1 MARNTYL
8 QIEQISLKD
17 KPKID
22 ILGGGP
28 AGLSVGYFA
37 RKKGYD
43 ICIHEG
49 SSAIGGNCRSIKMGE
64 YRFDTGAHRFHD
76 KIPSITEEVK
86 KLMGDD
92 LKKINIPSKIY
103 VNGRMIDF
111 PLSFLSVMKNLKL
124 SEILK
129 IVVENLFNVF
139 KANVEHKNFEEL
151 AYAKYGPT
159 LSNLFLINYT
169 EKLWGARANE
179 LQTTIS
185 GNRLKNLNI
194 LSMIIEMIIKNRNV
208 KHLEGSFY
216 YPKYG
221 YGSIFDS
228 IAEIDGVN
236 IDLNSKVKKIYHE
249 NKKIK
254 EIELE
259 NGKILEVK
267 YIVNTLPINSIVQML
282 DPLPSKNLIKIAND
296 LKFRNLKICLMEL
309 DFPKLSNNASIYFPD
324 NHIPITRIYE
334 PKNRSPQ
341 MAPRDKTSLAIEVPY
356 SQGDKISLLTDG
368 EVIDMVKSTLIEEK
382 LFKDSDV
389 LDNRLID
396 IKNAYPI
403 LKVGEEGNIR
413 KLVSFLQ
420 SFSNQKLIG
429 RNVEFDYLH
438 THKIMERAKHLINT
452 FDF

>member
-1 MARNTYL
+1 MKN
-8 QIEQISLKD
+8 

-28 AGLSVGYFA
+28 AGLSVAYFA

-49 SSAIGGNCRSIKMGE
+49 SSAIGGNCRTIKMGE

-103 VNGRMIDF
+103 FDGRMIDF

-129 IVVENLFNVF
+129 IVVENFFNVF

-169 EKLWGARANE
+169 EKLWGARANQ

-194 LSMIIEMIIKNRNV
+194 SSMIIEMINKNRKV

-267 YIVNTLPINSIVQML
+267 YIVNTLPINSIIQML
-282 DPLPSKNLIKIAND
+282 DPLPSKDLIEIADD

-324 NHIPITRIYE
+324 DHIPITRIYE

-341 MAPRDKTSLAIEVPY
+341 MAPIDKTSLAIEVPY
-356 SQGDKISLLTDG
+356 SQGDRISLLTDG
-368 EVIDMVKSTLIEEK
+368 EVIDMVKRTLVKEK

-389 LDNRLID
+389 LENRLID

-403 LKVGEEGNIR
+403 LKVNDKGNIGE
-413 KLVSFLQ
+413 LVSFLQ
-420 SFSNQKLIG
+420 SFNNQKLIG

>member
-1 MARNTYL
+1 MKN
-8 QIEQISLKD
+8 

-28 AGLSVGYFA
+28 AGLSVAYFA

-49 SSAIGGNCRSIKMGE
+49 SSAIGGNCRTIKMGE

-92 LKKINIPSKIY
+92 LKKINVPSKIY
-103 VNGRMIDF
+103 FDGRMIDF
-111 PLSFLSVMKNLKL
+111 PLSFFSVMKNLKL

-129 IVVENLFNVF
+129 IVVENSFNVF

-169 EKLWGARANE
+169 EKLWGARANQ

-185 GNRLKNLNI
+185 GNRLKNLSI
-194 LSMIIEMIIKNRNV
+194 LSMIIEMINKNRKV

-267 YIVNTLPINSIVQML
+267 YIVNTLPINSIIQML
-282 DPLPSKNLIKIAND
+282 DPLPSKDLIEIADD

-324 NHIPITRIYE
+324 DHIPITRIYE

-341 MAPRDKTSLAIEVPY
+341 MAPVDKTS
-356 SQGDKISLLTDG
+356 
-368 EVIDMVKSTLIEEK
+368 
-382 LFKDSDV
+382 
-389 LDNRLID
+389 
-396 IKNAYPI
+396 
-403 LKVGEEGNIR
+403 
-413 KLVSFLQ
+413 
-420 SFSNQKLIG
+420 
-429 RNVEFDYLH
+429 
-438 THKIMERAKHLINT
+438 
-452 FDF
+452 

>member
-1 MARNTYL
+1 VARNTYL

-76 KIPSITEEVK
+76 KIPSITDEIK

-92 LKKINIPSKIY
+92 LKKINAPSKIY
-103 VNGRMIDF
+103 FDGRMIDF
-111 PLSFLSVMKNLKL
+111 PLSFSSVMRNLKL

-129 IVVENLFNVF
+129 IVVENFFNIF
-139 KANVEHKNFEEL
+139 KTNVEYKNFEEL
-151 AYAKYGPT
+151 AHAKYGST

-169 EKLWGARANE
+169 EKLWGAKAGE
-179 LQTTIS
+179 LQTSIS
-185 GNRLKNLNI
+185 GSRLKNLKI
-194 LSMIIEMIIKNRNV
+194 LTILTEMIIKSSKV
-208 KHLEGSFY
+208 KHFEGSFY

-221 YGSIFDS
+221 YGTIFDS
-228 IAEIDGVN
+228 MAKYIGHKKIILD
-236 IDLNSKVKKIYHE
+236 SKVNKIFHDG
-249 NKKIK
+249 KKIK
-254 EIELE
+254 EIEFE
-259 NGKILEVK
+259 NGKTIEVG
-267 YIVNTLPINSIVQML
+267 YIVNTLPIDSIIQML
-282 DPLPSKNLIKIAND
+282 DPLPSKNLIEIADNI
-296 LKFRNLKICLMEL
+296 KFRDLKICLLEL
-309 DFPKLSNNASIYFPD
+309 DLPKLSDNASIYFPD
-324 NHIPITRIYE
+324 EHIPITRIYE
-334 PKNRSPQ
+334 PKNRSHL
-341 MAPRDKTSLAIEVPY
+341 MAPKDKTSLSIEIPY
-356 SQGDKISLLTDG
+356 SQGDSVSKMTDD
-368 EVIDMVKSTLIEEK
+368 EVIDVVKKTLIKEK
-382 LFKDSDV
+382 FFKDSDV

-413 KLVSFLQ
+413 KLVSFIQ

-438 THKIMERAKHLINT
+438 THNIMDKAKLLVNT
-452 FDF
+452 I

>member
-1 MARNTYL
+1 MKN
-8 QIEQISLKD
+8 

-28 AGLSVGYFA
+28 AGLSVAYFA

-49 SSAIGGNCRSIKMGE
+49 SSAIGGNCRTIKMGE

-86 KLMGDD
+86 KLVGDD

-103 VNGRMIDF
+103 FDGRMIDF

-129 IVVENLFNVF
+129 IVVENFFNVF

-169 EKLWGARANE
+169 EKLWGARANQ

-194 LSMIIEMIIKNRNV
+194 SSMIIEMINKNRKV

-254 EIELE
+254 EIEFE
-259 NGKILEVK
+259 NGKILEAK
-267 YIVNTLPINSIVQML
+267 YIVNTLPINSIVRML
-282 DPLPSKNLIKIAND
+282 DPLPSKNLIKIANN
-296 LKFRNLKICLMEL
+296 LKFRNLKICLIEL

-324 NHIPITRIYE
+324 ALIPITRIYE

-341 MAPRDKTSLAIEVPY
+341 MAPRNKTSLAIEVPY
-356 SQGDKISLLTDG
+356 SQGDEISLLTDD
-368 EVIDMVKSTLIEEK
+368 EVIDKVKRTLTKEK

-389 LDNRLID
+389 LNKRLVD

-403 LKVGEEGNIR
+403 LKVDNERNIR
-413 KLVSFLQ
+413 ELVSFLQ
-420 SFSNQKLIG
+420 SFNNQKLIG

-438 THKIMERAKHLINT
+438 THKIMDRAKYLVNT

>member
-1 MARNTYL
+1 MKNKL
-8 QIEQISLKD
+8 
-17 KPKID
+17 KID

-28 AGLSVGYFA
+28 AGLSVAYFA
-37 RKKGYD
+37 RKKGHD
-43 ICIHEG
+43 ICIYEG
-49 SSAIGGNCRSIKMGE
+49 SSRIGGNCRTIKMGE

-103 VNGRMIDF
+103 FDGRMIDF
-111 PLSFLSVMKNLKL
+111 PLSFHSVMKNLQL

-129 IVVENLFNVF
+129 IVVENFFNVF

-169 EKLWGARANE
+169 EKLWGARANQ

-194 LSMIIEMIIKNRNV
+194 SSMIIEMINKNRKV

-254 EIELE
+254 EIEFE
-259 NGKILEVK
+259 NGKILEAK
-267 YIVNTLPINSIVQML
+267 YIVNTLPINSIVRML
-282 DPLPSKNLIKIAND
+282 DPLPSKNLIKIANN

-324 NHIPITRIYE
+324 AHIPITRIYE

-356 SQGDKISLLTDG
+356 SQGDEISVLTDD
-368 EVIDMVKSTLIEEK
+368 EVIDKVKRTLTKEK

-389 LDNRLID
+389 LNKRLVD

-403 LKVGEEGNIR
+403 LKVDNERNIR
-413 KLVSFLQ
+413 ELVSFLQ
-420 SFSNQKLIG
+420 SFNNQKLIG

-438 THKIMERAKHLINT
+438 THKIMDRAKYLVNT

>member
-1 MARNTYL
+1 MKN
-8 QIEQISLKD
+8 

-28 AGLSVGYFA
+28 AGLSVAYFA

-49 SSAIGGNCRSIKMGE
+49 SSAIGGNCRTIKMGE

-86 KLMGDD
+86 KLVGDD

-103 VNGRMIDF
+103 FDGRMIDF

-169 EKLWGARANE
+169 EKLWGARANQ

-194 LSMIIEMIIKNRNV
+194 SSMIIEMINKNRKV

-254 EIELE
+254 EIEFE
-259 NGKILEVK
+259 NGKILEAK
-267 YIVNTLPINSIVQML
+267 YIVNTLPINSIVRML
-282 DPLPSKNLIKIAND
+282 DPLPSKNLIKIANN
-296 LKFRNLKICLMEL
+296 LKFRNLKICLIEL

-324 NHIPITRIYE
+324 THIPITRIYE

-341 MAPRDKTSLAIEVPY
+341 MAPRNKTSLAIEVPY
-356 SQGDKISLLTDG
+356 SQGDEISLLTDD
-368 EVIDMVKSTLIEEK
+368 EVIDKVKRTLTKEK

-389 LDNRLID
+389 LNKRLVD

-403 LKVGEEGNIR
+403 LKVDNERNIR
-413 KLVSFLQ
+413 ELVSFLQ
-420 SFSNQKLIG
+420 SFNNQKLIG

-438 THKIMERAKHLINT
+438 THKIMDRAKYLVNT

>member
-1 MARNTYL
+1 
-8 QIEQISLKD
+8 LKN

-28 AGLSVGYFA
+28 AGLSVAYFA
-37 RKKGYD
+37 RKKGHD
-43 ICIHEG
+43 ICIYEG
-49 SSAIGGNCRSIKMGE
+49 SSTIGGNCRTIKMGE

-76 KIPSITEEVK
+76 KIPSITEEIK

-92 LKKINIPSKIY
+92 LKKVNAPSKIY
-103 VNGRMIDF
+103 FNGRMIDF
-111 PLSFLSVMKNLKL
+111 PLSFSSVMKNLKI

-129 IVVENLFNVF
+129 IVAENIFNIF
-139 KANVEHKNFEEL
+139 KTNIEHKNFEEL
-151 AYAKYGPT
+151 AHAKYGPT

-185 GNRLKNLNI
+185 GNRLKNLNM
-194 LSMIIEMIIKNRNV
+194 LSMIIEMIIKNRKV

-228 IAEIDGVN
+228 IAKQIDYEN
-236 IDLNSKVKKIYHE
+236 ISLNSKVKKIYHE
-249 NKKIK
+249 DKKIK
-254 EIELE
+254 EIEFE
-259 NGKILEVK
+259 SGKIMEVK
-267 YIVNTLPINSIVQML
+267 YIVNTLPINSIIQML
-282 DPLPSKNLIKIAND
+282 DPLPNENLIENAGN
-296 LKFRNLKICLMEL
+296 LKFRNLKICLLEL
-309 DFPKLSNNASIYFPD
+309 DFPKLSNYASIYFPD
-324 NHIPITRIYE
+324 EYLSITRIYE
-334 PKNRSPQ
+334 PKNRSLQ
-341 MAPRDKTSLAIEVPY
+341 MAPKDKTSLAIEIPY
-356 SQGDKISLLTDG
+356 SQGDRISILTDN
-368 EVIDMVKSTLIEEK
+368 EVIDMVKRTLIKEK

-403 LKVGEEGNIR
+403 LKVNDKGNIGE
-413 KLVSFLQ
+413 LVSFLQ

-438 THKIMERAKHLINT
+438 THKIMDKAKLLVNT

>member
-1 MARNTYL
+1 MKN
-8 QIEQISLKD
+8 

-28 AGLSVGYFA
+28 AGLSVAYFA

-49 SSAIGGNCRSIKMGE
+49 SSAIGGNCRTIKMGE

-92 LKKINIPSKIY
+92 LKKINVPSKIY
-103 VNGRMIDF
+103 FDGRMIDF
-111 PLSFLSVMKNLKL
+111 PLSFFSVMKNLKL

-129 IVVENLFNVF
+129 IVVENFFNVF

-169 EKLWGARANE
+169 EKLWGARANQ

-194 LSMIIEMIIKNRNV
+194 LSMIIEMINKNRKV

-267 YIVNTLPINSIVQML
+267 YIVNTLPINSIIQML
-282 DPLPSKNLIKIAND
+282 DPLPSKDLIEIADD
-296 LKFRNLKICLMEL
+296 LKFRNLKVCLIEL

-324 NHIPITRIYE
+324 DHIPITRIYE

-341 MAPRDKTSLAIEVPY
+341 MAPIDKTSLAIEVPY
-356 SQGDKISLLTDG
+356 SQGDRISLLTDG
-368 EVIDMVKSTLIEEK
+368 EVIDMVKRTLIEEK

-403 LKVGEEGNIR
+403 LKVNDKGNIGE
-413 KLVSFLQ
+413 LVSFLQ

-438 THKIMERAKHLINT
+438 THKIMEEAKHLINT

>member
-1 MARNTYL
+1 MKN
-8 QIEQISLKD
+8 

-28 AGLSVGYFA
+28 AGLSVAYFA

-49 SSAIGGNCRSIKMGE
+49 SSAIGGNCRTIKMGE

-103 VNGRMIDF
+103 FDGRMIDF

-129 IVVENLFNVF
+129 IVVENFFNVF

-169 EKLWGARANE
+169 EKLWGARANQ

-194 LSMIIEMIIKNRNV
+194 SSMIIEMINKNRKV

-254 EIELE
+254 EIEFE
-259 NGKILEVK
+259 NGKILEAK
-267 YIVNTLPINSIVQML
+267 YIVNTLPINSIVRML
-282 DPLPSKNLIKIAND
+282 DPLPSKNLIKIANN
-296 LKFRNLKICLMEL
+296 LKFRNLKICLIEL

-324 NHIPITRIYE
+324 AHIPITRIYE

-356 SQGDKISLLTDG
+356 SQGDEISLLTDD
-368 EVIDMVKSTLIEEK
+368 EVIDKVKRTLTKEK

-389 LDNRLID
+389 LNKRLVD

-403 LKVGEEGNIR
+403 LKVDNERNIR
-413 KLVSFLQ
+413 ELVSFLQ
-420 SFSNQKLIG
+420 SFNNQKLIG

-438 THKIMERAKHLINT
+438 THKIMDRAKYLVNT

>member
-1 MARNTYL
+1 MN
-8 QIEQISLKD
+8 D
-17 KPKID
+17 KHKID

-43 ICIHEG
+43 ICIYEG
-49 SSAIGGNCRSIKMGE
+49 SSTVGGNCRTIKMGE

-86 KLMGDD
+86 KLMGNEL
-92 LKKINIPSKIY
+92 LKVNTPSKIY
-103 VNGRMIDF
+103 FGGRMIDF
-111 PLSFLSVMKNLKL
+111 PLTFSSVMKNLKL

-129 IVVENLFNVF
+129 IIAENLFNIF
-139 KANVEHKNFEEL
+139 KINAGHKNFEEL

-194 LSMIIEMIIKNRNV
+194 YSMMIEMIMKNSKV

-221 YGSIFDS
+221 YGTIFDS
-228 IAEIDGVN
+228 IAKQIDYGN
-236 IDLNSKVKKIYHE
+236 ISLYSKVNKIFH
-249 NKKIK
+249 NGKKIK
-254 EIELE
+254 EIEFE
-259 NGKILEVK
+259 NGKTIKVQ
-267 YIVNTLPINSIVQML
+267 YVVNTLPINSIIKML
-282 DPLPSKNLIKIAND
+282 NPSPSKNLIEIANN
-296 LKFRNLKICLMEL
+296 LKFRNLKICLLIL
-309 DFPKLSNNASIYFPD
+309 DFPMLSNNASIYFPD
-324 NHIPITRIYE
+324 EYISITRIYE

-341 MAPRDKTSLAIEVPY
+341 MAPKDKTSLAIEIPY
-356 SQGDKISLLTDG
+356 SQGDSIDVMTDN
-368 EVIDMVKSTLIEEK
+368 EVIGMVKKTLLKEK
-382 LFKDSDV
+382 LFKDSDI
-389 LDNRLID
+389 LGIKLINV
-396 IKNAYPI
+396 KNAYPI
-403 LKVGEEGNIR
+403 LKVGEEENIGQ
-413 KLVSFLQ
+413 LVSFLQ
-420 SFSNQKLIG
+420 SFSNQQLIG

-438 THKIMERAKHLINT
+438 THKIMLKAKSLINNL
-452 FDF
+452 DL

>member
-1 MARNTYL
+1 M
-8 QIEQISLKD
+8 KH

-43 ICIHEG
+43 ICIYEG
-49 SSAIGGNCRSIKMGE
+49 SSTIGGNCRTIKMGE

-86 KLMGDD
+86 KLMGDE
-92 LKKINIPSKIY
+92 LSKINTPSKIY
-103 VNGRMIDF
+103 FDGRMIDF
-111 PLSFLSVMKNLKL
+111 PLSLSSVMKNLKL

-129 IVVENLFNVF
+129 IIAENSFNIF
-139 KANVEHKNFEEL
+139 KTNVKYKDFKEL
-151 AYAKYGPT
+151 AHAKYGST

-169 EKLWGARANE
+169 EKLWGAKASE

-194 LSMIIEMIIKNRNV
+194 LTVLTEMIIKTRKV

-221 YGSIFDS
+221 YGTIFDNVGKH
-228 IAEIDGVN
+228 IGHEKIILD
-236 IDLNSKVKKIYHE
+236 SKVNKIFHDGQ
-249 NKKIK
+249 NIK
-254 EIELE
+254 EIEFE
-259 NGKILEVK
+259 NGKSKKIE
-267 YIVNTLPINSIVQML
+267 YIVNTLPITSVLKML
-282 DPLPSKNLIKIAND
+282 DPPPNKNLIERADN
-296 LKFRNLKICLMEL
+296 LKFRNLKICLLKL

-324 NHIPITRIYE
+324 EYIPITRIYE
-334 PKNRSPQ
+334 PKNRSSQ
-341 MAPRDKTSLAIEVPY
+341 MAPSDKTSLAIEIPY
-356 SQGDKISLLTDG
+356 SQEDNISIMTDD
-368 EVIDMVKSTLIEEK
+368 EVIDMVKRILIKEK

-413 KLVSFLQ
+413 EVISFLQ

-438 THKIMERAKHLINT
+438 THKIMDKAKLLVNT

>member
-1 MARNTYL
+1 MKN
-8 QIEQISLKD
+8 

-28 AGLSVGYFA
+28 AGLSVAYFA
-37 RKKGYD
+37 RKKGHD
-43 ICIHEG
+43 ICIYEG
-49 SSAIGGNCRSIKMGE
+49 SSTIGGNCRTIKMGE

-86 KLMGDD
+86 KLVGDD

-103 VNGRMIDF
+103 FDGRMIDF

-129 IVVENLFNVF
+129 IVVENFFNVF

-169 EKLWGARANE
+169 EKLWGARANQ

-194 LSMIIEMIIKNRNV
+194 SSMIIEMINKNRKV

-216 YPKYG
+216 YPRYG

-254 EIELE
+254 EIEFE
-259 NGKILEVK
+259 NGKILEAK
-267 YIVNTLPINSIVQML
+267 YIVNTLPINSIVRML
-282 DPLPSKNLIKIAND
+282 DPLPSKNLIKIANN
-296 LKFRNLKICLMEL
+296 LKFRNLKICLIEL

-324 NHIPITRIYE
+324 AHIPITRIYE

-356 SQGDKISLLTDG
+356 SQGDEISVLTDD
-368 EVIDMVKSTLIEEK
+368 EVIDKVKRTLTKEK

-389 LDNRLID
+389 LNKRLVD

-403 LKVGEEGNIR
+403 LKVDNERNIR
-413 KLVSFLQ
+413 ELVSFLQ
-420 SFSNQKLIG
+420 SFNNQKLIG

-438 THKIMERAKHLINT
+438 THKIMDRAKYLVNT

>member
-1 MARNTYL
+1 MKN
-8 QIEQISLKD
+8 KH
-17 KPKID
+17 KID

-28 AGLSVGYFA
+28 AGLSVAYFA
-37 RKKGYD
+37 RKKGHD
-43 ICIHEG
+43 ICIYEG
-49 SSAIGGNCRSIKMGE
+49 SSTIGGNCRTIKIGE

-86 KLMGDD
+86 KLMGND
-92 LKKINIPSKIY
+92 LKKVNAPSKIY
-103 VNGRMIDF
+103 FDGRMIDF
-111 PLSFLSVMKNLKL
+111 PLSFHGVMKNLKL

-129 IVVENLFNVF
+129 VLVENLFNFF
-139 KANVEHKNFEEL
+139 KANVEHENFKEL

-169 EKLWGARANE
+169 EKLWGARANQ

-194 LSMIIEMIIKNRNV
+194 LSMIIEMINKNRRV

-236 IDLNSKVKKIYHE
+236 IDLNSKVKKIYHK

-254 EIELE
+254 EIEFE
-259 NGKILEVK
+259 NGKILEAK
-267 YIVNTLPINSIVQML
+267 YIVNTLPINSVIQML
-282 DPLPSKNLIKIAND
+282 DPLPSKNLIKIASN

-324 NHIPITRIYE
+324 AHIPITRIYE

-356 SQGDKISLLTDG
+356 SQGDEISALTDD
-368 EVIDMVKSTLIEEK
+368 EVIDKVKRTLVKEK

-389 LDNRLID
+389 LNKRLVD

-403 LKVGEEGNIR
+403 LKVGKERNIGE
-413 KLVSFLQ
+413 LVSFLQ
-420 SFSNQKLIG
+420 SFNNQKLIG

-438 THKIMERAKHLINT
+438 THKIMDRAKYLVNT

>member
-1 MARNTYL
+1 MKN
-8 QIEQISLKD
+8 

-28 AGLSVGYFA
+28 AGLSVAYFA

-49 SSAIGGNCRSIKMGE
+49 SSAIGGNCRTIKMGE

-86 KLMGDD
+86 KLVGDD

-103 VNGRMIDF
+103 FDGRMIDF

-129 IVVENLFNVF
+129 IVVENFFNVF

-169 EKLWGARANE
+169 EKLWGARANQ

-194 LSMIIEMIIKNRNV
+194 SSMIIEMINKNRKV

-216 YPKYG
+216 YPRYG

-254 EIELE
+254 EIEFE
-259 NGKILEVK
+259 NGKILEAK
-267 YIVNTLPINSIVQML
+267 YIVNTLPINSIVRML
-282 DPLPSKNLIKIAND
+282 DPLPSKNLIKIANN
-296 LKFRNLKICLMEL
+296 LKFRNLKICLIEL

-324 NHIPITRIYE
+324 AHIPITRIYE

-356 SQGDKISLLTDG
+356 SQGDEISVLTDD
-368 EVIDMVKSTLIEEK
+368 EVMDKVKRTLTKEK

-389 LDNRLID
+389 LNKRLVD

-403 LKVGEEGNIR
+403 LKVDNERNIR
-413 KLVSFLQ
+413 ELVSFLQ
-420 SFSNQKLIG
+420 SFNNQKLIG

-438 THKIMERAKHLINT
+438 THKIMDRAKYLVNT

>member
-1 MARNTYL
+1 
-8 QIEQISLKD
+8 
-17 KPKID
+17 
-22 ILGGGP
+22 
-28 AGLSVGYFA
+28 
-37 RKKGYD
+37 
-43 ICIHEG
+43 
-49 SSAIGGNCRSIKMGE
+49 MGE

-92 LKKINIPSKIY
+92 LKKINVPSKIY
-103 VNGRMIDF
+103 FDGRMIDF
-111 PLSFLSVMKNLKL
+111 PISFSSVMKNLKL
-124 SEILK
+124 LEILK
-129 IVVENLFNVF
+129 ILTENFFNIFKTKVEYR
-139 KANVEHKNFEEL
+139 NFEEL

-185 GNRLKNLNI
+185 GNRLKNLKI
-194 LSMIIEMIIKNRNV
+194 LPMIIEMINKNRKV

-221 YGSIFDS
+221 YGTIFDS
-228 IAEIDGVN
+228 IAKQINYDN
-236 IDLNSKVKKIYHE
+236 ISLNSKVKKIFHDS
-249 NKKIK
+249 KKIK
-254 EIELE
+254 EIVYE
-259 NGKILEVK
+259 NGKTIEVK
-267 YIVNTLPINSIVQML
+267 YIVNTLPINSTIKML
-282 DPLPSKNLIKIAND
+282 DPLPNKNLIERADN
-296 LKFRNLKICLMEL
+296 LKFRNLKICLLEL

-324 NHIPITRIYE
+324 EHIAITRIYE

-341 MAPRDKTSLAIEVPY
+341 MAPRDKTSLAIEIPY
-356 SQGDKISLLTDG
+356 SQGDSISILTDD
-368 EVIDMVKSTLIEEK
+368 EVIDMVKRTLIKEK
-382 LFKDSDV
+382 FFKDSDV

-413 KLVSFLQ
+413 ELVSFLQ

-438 THKIMERAKHLINT
+438 THKIMDKAKLLVNT
-452 FDF
+452 LNF

>member
-1 MARNTYL
+1 M
-8 QIEQISLKD
+8 K
-17 KPKID
+17 KKHKID

-28 AGLSVGYFA
+28 AGLSVAYFA

-49 SSAIGGNCRSIKMGE
+49 SSTIGGNCRTIKIGE
-64 YRFDTGAHRFHD
+64 YSFDTGAHRFHD
-76 KIPSITEEVK
+76 KIASITEEVK

-92 LKKINIPSKIY
+92 LKKINAPSKIY
-103 VNGRMIDF
+103 FDGRMIDF
-111 PLSFLSVMKNLKL
+111 PLSFYSVMKNLKL

-129 IVVENLFNVF
+129 IVAENFFNVF
-139 KANVEHKNFEEL
+139 KAKVEFKNFEEL

-169 EKLWGARANE
+169 EKLWGARANQ

-194 LSMIIEMIIKNRNV
+194 LSMIIEMIIKNRKV

-228 IAEIDGVN
+228 IARQIDDAN
-236 IDLNSKVKKIYHE
+236 INLNSKVKKIYHE
-249 NKKIK
+249 DKKIK

-259 NGKILEVK
+259 NGRVLEVK
-267 YIVNTLPINSIVQML
+267 YIVNTLPINSIIQML
-282 DPLPSKNLIKIAND
+282 DPLPSKNLIEIAENF
-296 LKFRNLKICLMEL
+296 KFRNLKICLMEL

-324 NHIPITRIYE
+324 DHIPITRIYE

-341 MAPRDKTSLAIEVPY
+341 MAPRDTTSLAIEVPY
-356 SQGDKISLLTDG
+356 SQGDEISVLTDN
-368 EVIDMVKSTLIEEK
+368 EVIDVVKRTLIKEK

-389 LDNRLID
+389 LNKRLID

-403 LKVGEEGNIR
+403 LKVGIERNIGE
-413 KLVSFLQ
+413 LVSFLQ
-420 SFSNQKLIG
+420 SFNNQKLIG

-438 THKIMERAKHLINT
+438 THKIMDKAKYLVNT

>member
-1 MARNTYL
+1 MKNKL
-8 QIEQISLKD
+8 
-17 KPKID
+17 KID

-28 AGLSVGYFA
+28 AGLSVAYFA
-37 RKKGYD
+37 RKKGHD
-43 ICIHEG
+43 ICIYEG
-49 SSAIGGNCRSIKMGE
+49 SSRIGGNCRTIKMGE

-76 KIPSITEEVK
+76 KIPSITDEIK
-86 KLMGDD
+86 KLMRDD
-92 LKKINIPSKIY
+92 LKKVNAPSKIY
-103 VNGRMIDF
+103 FNGRMIDF
-111 PLSFLSVMKNLKL
+111 PLSFSSVMKNLKI

-129 IVVENLFNVF
+129 IVAENIFNIF
-139 KANVEHKNFEEL
+139 KTNIKHKNFEEL

-185 GNRLKNLNI
+185 GNRLKNLKI
-194 LSMIIEMIIKNRNV
+194 LPMIIEMINKNRKV

-221 YGSIFDS
+221 YGTIFDS
-228 IAEIDGVN
+228 IAKQINYQN
-236 IDLNSKVKKIYHE
+236 ISLNSKVKKIFHDG
-249 NKKIK
+249 KKIK
-254 EIELE
+254 EIVLE
-259 NGKILEVK
+259 NGKTIEVK
-267 YIVNTLPINSIVQML
+267 YIVNTLPINSTIKML
-282 DPLPSKNLIKIAND
+282 DPLPNKNLIERADN
-296 LKFRNLKICLMEL
+296 LKFRNLKICLLEL

-324 NHIPITRIYE
+324 EHIAITRIYE

-341 MAPRDKTSLAIEVPY
+341 MAPRDKTSLAIEIPY
-356 SQGDKISLLTDG
+356 TQGDRISILTDD
-368 EVIDMVKSTLIEEK
+368 EVIDMVKRTLIKEK
-382 LFKDSDV
+382 LFKESDV
-389 LDNRLID
+389 LGNRLID

-413 KLVSFLQ
+413 ELVSFLQ

-438 THKIMERAKHLINT
+438 THKIMDKAKLLVDT

>member
-1 MARNTYL
+1 M
-8 QIEQISLKD
+8 KD
-17 KPKID
+17 KHKID

-49 SSAIGGNCRSIKMGE
+49 SSTIGGNCRTIKIGE

-76 KIPSITEEVK
+76 KIPLITEEVK
-86 KLMGDD
+86 KLMGGD
-92 LKKINIPSKIY
+92 LSKINTPSKIY
-103 VNGRMIDF
+103 FDGRMIDF
-111 PLSFLSVMKNLKL
+111 PISFSSVMKNLKL

-129 IVVENLFNVF
+129 IITENFFNIF
-139 KANVEHKNFEEL
+139 KTNVECENFEEL
-151 AYAKYGPT
+151 AHAKYGPT

-169 EKLWGARANE
+169 EKLWGARASE

-194 LSMIIEMIIKNRNV
+194 LPMIIEMINKNRKV

-221 YGSIFDS
+221 YGTIFDS
-228 IAEIDGVN
+228 IAKQINYEN
-236 IDLNSKVKKIYHE
+236 ISLNSKVKKIFHDG
-249 NKKIK
+249 KKIK
-254 EIELE
+254 EIVLE
-259 NGKILEVK
+259 NGKTIEVK
-267 YIVNTLPINSIVQML
+267 YIVNTLPINSTIKML
-282 DPLPSKNLIKIAND
+282 DPLPNKNLIERADN
-296 LKFRNLKICLMEL
+296 LKFRNLKICLLEL

-324 NHIPITRIYE
+324 EHIAITRIYE
-334 PKNRSPQ
+334 PKNRSPL
-341 MAPRDKTSLAIEVPY
+341 MAPRDKTSLAIEIPY
-356 SQGDKISLLTDG
+356 SQGDSISILNDD
-368 EVIDMVKSTLIEEK
+368 EVIDMVKRTLIKEK
-382 LFKDSDV
+382 FFKDSDV

-413 KLVSFLQ
+413 ELVSFLQ

-438 THKIMERAKHLINT
+438 THKIMDKAKLLVNT
-452 FDF
+452 LNF

>member
-1 MARNTYL
+1 MKN
-8 QIEQISLKD
+8 

-28 AGLSVGYFA
+28 AGLSVAYFA
-37 RKKGYD
+37 RKKGHD
-43 ICIHEG
+43 ICIYEG
-49 SSAIGGNCRSIKMGE
+49 SSTIGGNCRTIKMGE

-76 KIPSITEEVK
+76 KIPSITEEIK

-92 LKKINIPSKIY
+92 LKKVNAPSKIY
-103 VNGRMIDF
+103 FDGRMIDF
-111 PLSFLSVMKNLKL
+111 PLSFSSLMKNLKI

-129 IVVENLFNVF
+129 IVAENIFNIF
-139 KANVEHKNFEEL
+139 KTNIEHNNFEEL
-151 AYAKYGPT
+151 AHAKYGPT

-185 GNRLKNLNI
+185 GNRLKNLNM
-194 LSMIIEMIIKNRNV
+194 LSMIIEMIIKNRKV

-228 IAEIDGVN
+228 IAEQIDYEN
-236 IDLNSKVKKIYHE
+236 ISLNSKVKKIYHE
-249 NKKIK
+249 DKKIK
-254 EIELE
+254 EIEFE
-259 NGKILEVK
+259 SGKIMEVK
-267 YIVNTLPINSIVQML
+267 YIVNTLPINSIIQML
-282 DPLPSKNLIKIAND
+282 DPLPNENLIENAGN
-296 LKFRNLKICLMEL
+296 LKFRNLKICLLEL
-309 DFPKLSNNASIYFPD
+309 DFPKLSNYASIYFPD
-324 NHIPITRIYE
+324 EYLPITRIYE
-334 PKNRSPQ
+334 PKNRSLQ
-341 MAPRDKTSLAIEVPY
+341 MAPKDKTSLAIEIPY
-356 SQGDKISLLTDG
+356 SQGDRISILTDN
-368 EVIDMVKSTLIEEK
+368 EVIDMVKRTLIKEK

-396 IKNAYPI
+396 IKDAYPI
-403 LKVGEEGNIR
+403 LKVNDKGNIGE
-413 KLVSFLQ
+413 LVSFLQ

-438 THKIMERAKHLINT
+438 THKIMDKAKLLVNT

>member
-1 MARNTYL
+1 MKN
-8 QIEQISLKD
+8 

-28 AGLSVGYFA
+28 AGLSVAYFA

-49 SSAIGGNCRSIKMGE
+49 SSAIGGNCRTIKMGE

-92 LKKINIPSKIY
+92 LKKINVPSKIY
-103 VNGRMIDF
+103 FDGRMIDF
-111 PLSFLSVMKNLKL
+111 PLSFHSVMKNLKL

-129 IVVENLFNVF
+129 IVVENFFNVF

-169 EKLWGARANE
+169 EKLWGARANQ

-194 LSMIIEMIIKNRNV
+194 LSMIIEMINKNRKV

-254 EIELE
+254 EIEFE
-259 NGKILEVK
+259 NGKILEAK

-282 DPLPSKNLIKIAND
+282 DPLPSKNLIKIANN

-324 NHIPITRIYE
+324 DHIPITRIYE

-341 MAPRDKTSLAIEVPY
+341 MAPIDKTSLAIEVPY

-368 EVIDMVKSTLIEEK
+368 EVIDMVKRTLTEEK

-389 LDNRLID
+389 LENRLID

-403 LKVGEEGNIR
+403 LKVNDKGNIGE
-413 KLVSFLQ
+413 LVSFLQ
-420 SFSNQKLIG
+420 SFNNQKLIG

>member
-1 MARNTYL
+1 M
-8 QIEQISLKD
+8 KD
-17 KPKID
+17 KHKID

-49 SSAIGGNCRSIKMGE
+49 SSTIGGNCRTIKIGE

-86 KLMGDD
+86 KLMGSD
-92 LKKINIPSKIY
+92 LSKINTPSKIY
-103 VNGRMIDF
+103 FDGRMIDF
-111 PLSFLSVMKNLKL
+111 PISFSSVMKNLKL

-129 IVVENLFNVF
+129 IMTENFFNIF
-139 KANVEHKNFEEL
+139 KTNVEYENFEEL
-151 AYAKYGPT
+151 AHAKYGPT

-185 GNRLKNLNI
+185 GNRLKNLKI
-194 LSMIIEMIIKNRNV
+194 LPMIIEMINKNRKV

-221 YGSIFDS
+221 YGTIFDS
-228 IAEIDGVN
+228 IAKQINYEN
-236 IDLNSKVKKIYHE
+236 ISLNSKVKKIFHDG
-249 NKKIK
+249 KKIK
-254 EIELE
+254 EIVLE
-259 NGKILEVK
+259 NGKTIEVK
-267 YIVNTLPINSIVQML
+267 YIVNTLPINSTIKML
-282 DPLPSKNLIKIAND
+282 DPLPNKNLIERADN
-296 LKFRNLKICLMEL
+296 LKFRNLKICLLEL

-324 NHIPITRIYE
+324 EHIAITRIYE

-341 MAPRDKTSLAIEVPY
+341 MAPRDKTSLAIEIPY
-356 SQGDKISLLTDG
+356 SQGDSISILTDD
-368 EVIDMVKSTLIEEK
+368 EVIDMVKRTLIKEK
-382 LFKDSDV
+382 FFKDSDV

-413 KLVSFLQ
+413 ELVSFLQ

-438 THKIMERAKHLINT
+438 THKIMDKAKLLVNT
-452 FDF
+452 LNF

>member
-1 MARNTYL
+1 M
-8 QIEQISLKD
+8 K
-17 KPKID
+17 KKHKID

-28 AGLSVGYFA
+28 AGLSVAYFA

-49 SSAIGGNCRSIKMGE
+49 SSTIGGNCRTIKIGE
-64 YRFDTGAHRFHD
+64 YSFDTGAHRFHD
-76 KIPSITEEVK
+76 KIASITEEVK

-92 LKKINIPSKIY
+92 LKKINAPSKIY
-103 VNGRMIDF
+103 FDGRMIDF
-111 PLSFLSVMKNLKL
+111 PLSFYSVMKNLKL

-129 IVVENLFNVF
+129 IVAENFFNVF
-139 KANVEHKNFEEL
+139 KAKVEFKNFEEL

-169 EKLWGARANE
+169 EKLWGARANQ

-194 LSMIIEMIIKNRNV
+194 LSMIIEMIIKNRKV

-228 IAEIDGVN
+228 IARQIDDAN
-236 IDLNSKVKKIYHE
+236 INLNSKVKKIYHE
-249 NKKIK
+249 DKKIK

-259 NGKILEVK
+259 NGRVLEVK
-267 YIVNTLPINSIVQML
+267 YIVNTLPINSIIQML
-282 DPLPSKNLIKIAND
+282 DPLPSKNLIEIANN
-296 LKFRNLKICLMEL
+296 LKFRNLKICLLEL

-324 NHIPITRIYE
+324 DHIPITRIYE

-341 MAPRDKTSLAIEVPY
+341 MAPRDTTSLAIEVPY
-356 SQGDKISLLTDG
+356 SQGDEISVLTDN
-368 EVIDMVKSTLIEEK
+368 EVIDVVKRTLIKEK

-389 LDNRLID
+389 LNKRLID

-403 LKVGEEGNIR
+403 LKVGIERNIGE
-413 KLVSFLQ
+413 LVSFLQ
-420 SFSNQKLIG
+420 SFNNQKLIG

-438 THKIMERAKHLINT
+438 THIIMYKAKYLVNT

>member
-1 MARNTYL
+1 MKNKY
-8 QIEQISLKD
+8 
-17 KPKID
+17 KID

-28 AGLSVGYFA
+28 AGLSVAYFA
-37 RKKGYD
+37 RKKDYD
-43 ICIHEG
+43 ICIYEG
-49 SSAIGGNCRSIKMGE
+49 SSTVGGNCQTIKMGE

-76 KIPSITEEVK
+76 KIPSITKEVK
-86 KLMGDD
+86 KIMGGD
-92 LKKINIPSKIY
+92 LSKINRPSKIY
-103 VNGRMIDF
+103 FDGRMIDF
-111 PLSFLSVMKNLKL
+111 PISFSSVMKNLKL

-129 IVVENLFNVF
+129 IITENFLNIFKINVEN
-139 KANVEHKNFEEL
+139 KNFEEL

-185 GNRLKNLNI
+185 GNRLKNLKI
-194 LSMIIEMIIKNRNV
+194 LPMIIEMIKKNRKV

-221 YGSIFDS
+221 YGTIFDS
-228 IAEIDGVN
+228 IAKQINYQN
-236 IDLNSKVKKIYHE
+236 ISLNSKVKKIFHDC
-249 NKKIK
+249 KKIK

-259 NGKILEVK
+259 NGKTIEVK
-267 YIVNTLPINSIVQML
+267 YIVNTLPINSIIQML
-282 DPLPSKNLIKIAND
+282 DPLPSKNLIEKAGN
-296 LKFRNLKICLMEL
+296 LKFRNLKICLLEL

-324 NHIPITRIYE
+324 EHIAITRIYE
-334 PKNRSPQ
+334 PKNRSLQ
-341 MAPRDKTSLAIEVPY
+341 MAPRDKTSLAIEIPY
-356 SQGDKISLLTDG
+356 TQGDRISILTDD
-368 EVIDMVKSTLIEEK
+368 EVIDMVKRTLIKEK
-382 LFKDSDV
+382 LFKESDV
-389 LDNRLID
+389 LGNRLID

-413 KLVSFLQ
+413 ELVSFLQ

-438 THKIMERAKHLINT
+438 THKIMDKAKLLVDT

>member
-1 MARNTYL
+1 M
-8 QIEQISLKD
+8 K
-17 KPKID
+17 KKHKID

-28 AGLSVGYFA
+28 AGLSVAYFA

-43 ICIHEG
+43 ICINEG
-49 SSAIGGNCRSIKMGE
+49 SSAIGGNCRTIKMGE
-64 YRFDTGAHRFHD
+64 YSFDTGAHRFHD

-92 LKKINIPSKIY
+92 LKKINVPSKIY
-103 VNGRMIDF
+103 FDGRMIDF
-111 PLSFLSVMKNLKL
+111 PISFSSVMKNLKL

-129 IVVENLFNVF
+129 IITENFFNIFKINVEN
-139 KANVEHKNFEEL
+139 KNFEQL

-185 GNRLKNLNI
+185 GNRLKNLKI
-194 LSMIIEMIIKNRNV
+194 LPMIIEMINKNRKV

-221 YGSIFDS
+221 YGTIFDS
-228 IAEIDGVN
+228 IAKQIDYAN
-236 IDLNSKVKKIYHE
+236 INLNSKVKKIFHDCKE
-249 NKKIK
+249 IK

-259 NGKILEVK
+259 NGKTIEVK
-267 YIVNTLPINSIVQML
+267 YIVNTLPINSIIKML
-282 DPLPSKNLIKIAND
+282 DPLPSENLVERASN
-296 LKFRNLKICLMEL
+296 LKFRNLKICLLEL

-324 NHIPITRIYE
+324 EHIAITRIYE
-334 PKNRSPQ
+334 PKNRSLQ
-341 MAPRDKTSLAIEVPY
+341 MAPRDKTSLAIEIPY
-356 SQGDKISLLTDG
+356 TQGDRISILTDD
-368 EVIDMVKSTLIEEK
+368 EVIDMVKRTLIKEK
-382 LFKDSDV
+382 LFKESDV
-389 LDNRLID
+389 LGNRLID

-438 THKIMERAKHLINT
+438 THKIMDKAKLLVDT

>member
-1 MARNTYL
+1 MKN
-8 QIEQISLKD
+8 

-28 AGLSVGYFA
+28 AGLSVAYFA

-49 SSAIGGNCRSIKMGE
+49 SSAIGGNCRTIKMGE

-92 LKKINIPSKIY
+92 LKKINVPSKIY
-103 VNGRMIDF
+103 FDGRMIDF
-111 PLSFLSVMKNLKL
+111 PLSFFSVMKNLKL

-139 KANVEHKNFEEL
+139 KANVEHKNFKEL

-169 EKLWGARANE
+169 EKLWGARANQ

-194 LSMIIEMIIKNRNV
+194 LSMIIEMINKNRKV

-267 YIVNTLPINSIVQML
+267 YIVNTLPINSIIHML
-282 DPLPSKNLIKIAND
+282 DPMPSKDLIEIAND

-324 NHIPITRIYE
+324 AHIPITRIYE

-356 SQGDKISLLTDG
+356 SQGDRISLLTDG
-368 EVIDMVKSTLIEEK
+368 EVINMIKSTLIEEK

-403 LKVGEEGNIR
+403 LKVNDKGNIGE
-413 KLVSFLQ
+413 LVSFLQ

>member
-1 MARNTYL
+1 MKN
-8 QIEQISLKD
+8 

-28 AGLSVGYFA
+28 AGLSVAYFA
-37 RKKGYD
+37 TKKGYD

-49 SSAIGGNCRSIKMGE
+49 SSAIGGNCRTIKMGE

-103 VNGRMIDF
+103 FEGRMIDF

-169 EKLWGARANE
+169 EKLWGARANQ

-194 LSMIIEMIIKNRNV
+194 SSMIIEMINKNRKV

-254 EIELE
+254 EIEFE
-259 NGKILEVK
+259 NGKILEAK
-267 YIVNTLPINSIVQML
+267 YIVNTLPINSIVRML
-282 DPLPSKNLIKIAND
+282 DPLPSKNLIKIANN
-296 LKFRNLKICLMEL
+296 LKFRNLKICLIEL

-324 NHIPITRIYE
+324 AHIPITRIYE

-356 SQGDKISLLTDG
+356 SQGDEISVLTDD
-368 EVIDMVKSTLIEEK
+368 EVIDKVKRTLTKEK

-403 LKVGEEGNIR
+403 LKVDNERNIR
-413 KLVSFLQ
+413 ELVSFLQ
-420 SFSNQKLIG
+420 SFNNQKLIG

-438 THKIMERAKHLINT
+438 THKIMDRAKYLVNT

>member
-1 MARNTYL
+1 MKN
-8 QIEQISLKD
+8 

-28 AGLSVGYFA
+28 AGLSVAYFA

-49 SSAIGGNCRSIKMGE
+49 SSAIGGNCRTIKMGE

-86 KLMGDD
+86 KLVGDD

-103 VNGRMIDF
+103 FDGRMIDF

-129 IVVENLFNVF
+129 IVVENFFNVF

-169 EKLWGARANE
+169 EKLWGARANQ

-194 LSMIIEMIIKNRNV
+194 SSMIIEMINKNRKV

-216 YPKYG
+216 YPRYG

-254 EIELE
+254 EIEFE
-259 NGKILEVK
+259 NGKILEAK
-267 YIVNTLPINSIVQML
+267 YIVNTLPINSIVRML
-282 DPLPSKNLIKIAND
+282 DPLPSKNLIKIANN
-296 LKFRNLKICLMEL
+296 LKFRNLKICLIEL

-324 NHIPITRIYE
+324 AHIPITRIYE

-341 MAPRDKTSLAIEVPY
+341 MAPRNKTSLAIEVPY
-356 SQGDKISLLTDG
+356 SQGDEISVLTDD
-368 EVIDMVKSTLIEEK
+368 EVMDKVKRTLTKEK

-389 LDNRLID
+389 LNKRLVD

-403 LKVGEEGNIR
+403 LKVDNERNIR
-413 KLVSFLQ
+413 ELVSFLQ
-420 SFSNQKLIG
+420 SFNNQKLIG

-438 THKIMERAKHLINT
+438 THKIMDRAKYLVNT

>member
-1 MARNTYL
+1 MKN
-8 QIEQISLKD
+8 

-28 AGLSVGYFA
+28 AGLSVAYFA

-49 SSAIGGNCRSIKMGE
+49 SSAIGGNCRTIKMGE

-92 LKKINIPSKIY
+92 LKKINVPSKIY
-103 VNGRMIDF
+103 FDGRMIDF
-111 PLSFLSVMKNLKL
+111 PLSFFSVMKNLKL

-129 IVVENLFNVF
+129 IVVENFFNVF

-169 EKLWGARANE
+169 EKLWGARANQ

-185 GNRLKNLNI
+185 GNRLKNLSI
-194 LSMIIEMIIKNRNV
+194 LSMIIEMINKNRKV

-254 EIELE
+254 GIELE

-267 YIVNTLPINSIVQML
+267 YIVNTLPINSIIQML
-282 DPLPSKNLIKIAND
+282 DPLPSKDLIEIADD
-296 LKFRNLKICLMEL
+296 LKFRNLKVCLIEL

-324 NHIPITRIYE
+324 AHIPITRIYE

-341 MAPRDKTSLAIEVPY
+341 MAPIDKTSLAIEVPY
-356 SQGDKISLLTDG
+356 SQGDRISLLTDG
-368 EVIDMVKSTLIEEK
+368 EVIDMVKRTLVKEK

-403 LKVGEEGNIR
+403 LKVNDKGNIGE
-413 KLVSFLQ
+413 LVSFLQ
-420 SFSNQKLIG
+420 SFNNQKLIG

>member
-1 MARNTYL
+1 MKN
-8 QIEQISLKD
+8 

-28 AGLSVGYFA
+28 AGLSVAYFA

-49 SSAIGGNCRSIKMGE
+49 SSVIGGNCRTIKMGE

-92 LKKINIPSKIY
+92 LKKINISSKIY
-103 VNGRMIDF
+103 FDGRMIDF
-111 PLSFLSVMKNLKL
+111 PLSFLSIMKNLKL

-159 LSNLFLINYT
+159 LSNLLLINYT
-169 EKLWGARANE
+169 EKLWGARANQ

-194 LSMIIEMIIKNRNV
+194 LSMIIEMINRNRKV

-267 YIVNTLPINSIVQML
+267 YIVNTLPINSIIQML
-282 DPLPSKNLIKIAND
+282 DPLPNKDLIEIADD

-324 NHIPITRIYE
+324 DHIPITRIYE

-341 MAPRDKTSLAIEVPY
+341 MAPIDKTSLAIEVPY

-368 EVIDMVKSTLIEEK
+368 EVIDMVKRTLIEEK

-389 LDNRLID
+389 LENRLID

-403 LKVGEEGNIR
+403 LKVNDKGNIGE
-413 KLVSFLQ
+413 LVSFLQ

>member
-1 MARNTYL
+1 M
-8 QIEQISLKD
+8 K
-17 KPKID
+17 KKHKID

-28 AGLSVGYFA
+28 AGLSVAYFA

-49 SSAIGGNCRSIKMGE
+49 SSTVGGNCRTIKMGE

-92 LKKINIPSKIY
+92 LKKINVPSKIY
-103 VNGRMIDF
+103 FDGRMIDF
-111 PLSFLSVMKNLKL
+111 PLSFHSVMKNLKL

-129 IVVENLFNVF
+129 IVVENFFNIF

-169 EKLWGARANE
+169 EKLWGARANQ

-194 LSMIIEMIIKNRNV
+194 LSMIIEMIIKNRKV

-228 IAEIDGVN
+228 IARQIDDAN
-236 IDLNSKVKKIYHE
+236 INLNSKVKKIYHE
-249 NKKIK
+249 DKKIK

-259 NGKILEVK
+259 NGRVLEVK
-267 YIVNTLPINSIVQML
+267 YIVNTLPINSIIQML
-282 DPLPSKNLIKIAND
+282 DPLPSKNLIEIANN
-296 LKFRNLKICLMEL
+296 LKFRNLKICLLEL

-324 NHIPITRIYE
+324 DHIPITRIYE

-341 MAPRDKTSLAIEVPY
+341 MAPRDKTSLAIEIPY
-356 SQGDKISLLTDG
+356 TQGDRISILTDD
-368 EVIDMVKSTLIEEK
+368 EVIEMVKRTLIKEK
-382 LFKDSDV
+382 LFKESDV

-413 KLVSFLQ
+413 ELVSFLQ

-438 THKIMERAKHLINT
+438 THKIMDKAKLLVDT

>member
-1 MARNTYL
+1 MKN
-8 QIEQISLKD
+8 

-28 AGLSVGYFA
+28 AGLSVAYFA

-49 SSAIGGNCRSIKMGE
+49 SSAIGGNCRTIKMGE

-103 VNGRMIDF
+103 FDGRMIDF
-111 PLSFLSVMKNLKL
+111 PLSFLSIMKNLKL

-129 IVVENLFNVF
+129 IVVENLFNIF
-139 KANVEHKNFEEL
+139 KANVEHKNFEDL

-169 EKLWGARANE
+169 EKLWGATANQ

-194 LSMIIEMIIKNRNV
+194 LSMIIEMINKNRKV

-228 IAEIDGVN
+228 IAEQIDGAN
-236 IDLNSKVKKIYHE
+236 IDLNSKVKKIYHD

-254 EIELE
+254 EIEFE
-259 NGKILEVK
+259 NGKILETK

-282 DPLPSKNLIKIAND
+282 DPLPSKNLIEIADN

-309 DFPKLSNNASIYFPD
+309 DFPRLSNNASIYFPD
-324 NHIPITRIYE
+324 DHIPITRIYE

-356 SQGDKISLLTDG
+356 SQGDGISTLTDG
-368 EVIDMVKSTLIEEK
+368 EVIDMVKRTLIKEK

-389 LDNRLID
+389 INKRLVD

-403 LKVGEEGNIR
+403 LKVSNEKSIVE
-413 KLVSFLQ
+413 LVSFLQ
-420 SFSNQKLIG
+420 SFNNQKLIG

-438 THKIMERAKHLINT
+438 THKIMEKAKYLVNT

>member
-1 MARNTYL
+1 MKN
-8 QIEQISLKD
+8 

-28 AGLSVGYFA
+28 AGLSVAYFA
-37 RKKGYD
+37 RKKGHD
-43 ICIHEG
+43 ICIYEG
-49 SSAIGGNCRSIKMGE
+49 SSRIGGNCRTIKMGE

-76 KIPSITEEVK
+76 KIPSITDEIK

-92 LKKINIPSKIY
+92 LKKVNAPSKIY
-103 VNGRMIDF
+103 FDGRMIDF
-111 PLSFLSVMKNLKL
+111 PLSFSSLMKNLKI

-129 IVVENLFNVF
+129 IVAENIFNIF
-139 KANVEHKNFEEL
+139 KTNIEHKNFEEL
-151 AYAKYGPT
+151 AHAKYGPT

-185 GNRLKNLNI
+185 GNRLKNLNM
-194 LSMIIEMIIKNRNV
+194 LSMIIEMIIKNRKV

-228 IAEIDGVN
+228 IAKQIDYEN
-236 IDLNSKVKKIYHE
+236 ISLNSKVKKIYHE
-249 NKKIK
+249 DKKIK
-254 EIELE
+254 EIEFE
-259 NGKILEVK
+259 SGKIMEVK
-267 YIVNTLPINSIVQML
+267 YIVNTLPINSIIQML
-282 DPLPSKNLIKIAND
+282 DPLPNENLIENAGN
-296 LKFRNLKICLMEL
+296 LKFRNLKICLLEL
-309 DFPKLSNNASIYFPD
+309 DFPKLSNYASIYFPD
-324 NHIPITRIYE
+324 EYLPITRIYE
-334 PKNRSPQ
+334 PKNRSLQ
-341 MAPRDKTSLAIEVPY
+341 MAPKDKTSLAIEIPY
-356 SQGDKISLLTDG
+356 SQGDRISILTDN
-368 EVIDMVKSTLIEEK
+368 EVIDMVKRTLIKEK

-403 LKVGEEGNIR
+403 LKVNDKGNIGE
-413 KLVSFLQ
+413 LVSFLQ

-438 THKIMERAKHLINT
+438 THKIMDKAKLLVNT

>member
-1 MARNTYL
+1 MKN
-8 QIEQISLKD
+8 

-28 AGLSVGYFA
+28 AGLSVAYFA

-49 SSAIGGNCRSIKMGE
+49 SSAIGGNCRTIKMGE

-92 LKKINIPSKIY
+92 LKKINVPSKIY
-103 VNGRMIDF
+103 FDGRMIDF
-111 PLSFLSVMKNLKL
+111 PLSFHNVMKNLKL

-129 IVVENLFNVF
+129 IVVENSFNIF

-169 EKLWGARANE
+169 EKLWGARANQ

-194 LSMIIEMIIKNRNV
+194 LSMIIEMINKNRKV

-228 IAEIDGVN
+228 IAEQIDGAN
-236 IDLNSKVKKIYHE
+236 IDLNSKVKKIYHD

-254 EIELE
+254 EIEFE
-259 NGKILEVK
+259 NGKILKTK

-282 DPLPSKNLIKIAND
+282 EPLPSKNLIEIADN

-324 NHIPITRIYE
+324 DHIPITRIYE

-341 MAPRDKTSLAIEVPY
+341 MAPRDTTSLAIEVPY
-356 SQGDKISLLTDG
+356 SQGDGISKLTDG
-368 EVIDMVKSTLIEEK
+368 EVIDMVKSTLIKEK

-389 LDNRLID
+389 LNKRLVD

-403 LKVGEEGNIR
+403 LKVSNEKNIVE
-413 KLVSFLQ
+413 LVSFLQ
-420 SFSNQKLIG
+420 SFNNQKLIG

-438 THKIMERAKHLINT
+438 THKIMDKAKYLVNT
-452 FDF
+452 FDL